1 MAQFNYKARKRSGE
15 VVTGILEVADR
26 GAALTQ
32 MERLG
37 LFPIAVEIP
46 KGAAATAAAA
56 SAQKPGLASASWT
69 EFLPPTLRQH
79 FQKQRKPKLQELAT
93 FTNQLA
99 NLLKCGMPLTVALG
113 SMTHLETKGIPSE
126 VSRQLK
132 QDVMEGKGLSEAMA
146 KQKVIFSDLYV
157 NMVRAGEQSGALV
170 EVLRRMGDHFERFS
184 QVQAKFTSAL
194 IYPAFVC
201 CVGIGICIFF
211 MTVMLPSFLTLFEG
225 LHVPLPLVT
234 RMLIAFN
241 DFVKHW
247 SWLMALLIVLLVF
260 LFNRFRATEEGKF
273 KIDQWKMNVPI
284 VGKVVRLHL
293 FGQFC
298 RTLATLLQNGVPV
311 LKALEIAEQIVPNR
325 ILKQAIAK
333 TRQEVTDGKTIAQP
347 MARSKVFPQLMV
359 DLIKIGEETGDVP
372 GSLANLADTYESEL
386 NIGLRVMTNMIEPVI
401 ICVMALG
408 VGFLLVAILGALF
421 SITNSIN
428 MQR

>member
-32 MERLG
+32 IERLG
-37 LFPIAVEIP
+37 LFPIAVDMP
-46 KGAAATAAAA
+46 KGAAAAAGAA
-56 SAQKPGLASASWT
+56 GKPGIASASWT

-79 FQKQRKPKLQELAT
+79 LQKQRKPKLQELAT

-99 NLLKCGMPLTVALG
+99 NLLKCGMPLTVALE

-146 KQKVIFSDLYV
+146 KQKVVFSDLYI

-184 QVQAKFTSAL
+184 EVQAKFTSAL

-201 CVGIGICIFF
+201 CVGIGISIFF
-211 MTVMLPSFLTLFEG
+211 MTVMLPAFLKLFEG
-225 LHVPLPLVT
+225 LNVPLPLAT
-234 RMLIAFN
+234 RILIGLN
-241 DFVKHW
+241 DFIKHW
-247 SWLMALLIVLLVF
+247 AWLMGLLLFAAFI
-260 LFNRFRATEEGKF
+260 LFNRFRASEEGKV
-273 KIDQWKMNVPI
+273 KIDQWKVNVPI

-293 FGQFC
+293 FGQFS
-298 RTLATLLQNGVPV
+298 RTLSTLLQNGVPV
-311 LKALEIAEQIVPNR
+311 LNALEITEQIVPNR

-347 MARSKVFPQLMV
+347 LARSKVFPQLMV

-372 GSLANLADTYESEL
+372 GALGNLADTYESQL
-386 NIGLRVMTNMIEPVI
+386 TIGLRVMTNMIEPII
-401 ICVMALG
+401 ICVMAVG
-408 VGFLLVAILGALF
+408 VGFLLIAILSALF
-421 SITNSIN
+421 SITASI
-428 MQR
+428 QVR